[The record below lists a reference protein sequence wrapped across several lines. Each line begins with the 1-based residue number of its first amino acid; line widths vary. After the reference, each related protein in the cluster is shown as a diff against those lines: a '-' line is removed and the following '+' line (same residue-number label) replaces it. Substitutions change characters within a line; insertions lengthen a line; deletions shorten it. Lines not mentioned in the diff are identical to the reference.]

1 MKTTAHGDKHFILRL
16 DPDEELFQSL
26 TDFAKN
32 TGIRSARFSVIG
44 SAKEIVL
51 SWYNI
56 REKRYEDTTISD
68 DLEVLGVTGNLGI
81 LENTIAIHAHGCTG
95 DRNLSVKGGHIKK
108 LVVLATCEVDLSIIE
123 GALERKYDEATGLNL
138 LV

>member
-1 MKTTAHGDKHFILRL
+1 MKTITHSGSRFILRL

-32 TGIRSARFSVIG
+32 TGIRSAGFRVIG
-44 SAKEIVL
+44 SAKEVVL
-51 SWYNI
+51 SWYDS

-68 DLEVLGVTGNLGI
+68 ELEVLAVSGNLGT
-81 LENTIAIHAHGCTG
+81 LENAIAIHAHGCVG
-95 DRNLSVKGGHIKK
+95 DRNLNVKGGHIKK
-108 LVVLATCEVDLSIIE
+108 LVVAATCEVDLVLIE
-123 GALERKYDEATGLNL
+123 GALERKRDEATGLNL